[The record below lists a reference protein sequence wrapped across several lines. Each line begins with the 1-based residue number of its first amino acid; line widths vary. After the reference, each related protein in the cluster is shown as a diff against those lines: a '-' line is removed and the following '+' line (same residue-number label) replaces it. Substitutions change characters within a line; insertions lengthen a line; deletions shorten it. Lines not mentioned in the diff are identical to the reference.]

1 MSNLRAHLKA
11 LEQKEEITP
20 QRSRWPEVIKLRVEI
35 NKIQTNKK
43 VGSLGKWTRL
53 TNPYPN

>member
-20 QRSRWPEVIKLRVEI
+20 QRSRWPEIIKLRVEI

-43 VGSLGKWTRL
+43 VGSLGK
-53 TNPYPN
+53 